1 MFQVVRGSGSA
12 QPERGYIFLGVI
24 LKFFYSFRSL
34 AGAEDHHSRGERIE
48 RSGMT
53 YFQFFHS
60 YPAADMIADVSYY
73 LKRSPA
79 ERFIEKQY
87 FSFFKI
93 HVIEL

>member
-1 MFQVVRGSGSA
+1 MA
-12 QPERGYIFLGVI
+12 
-24 LKFFYSFRSL
+24 
-34 AGAEDHHSRGERIE
+34 
-48 RSGMT
+48 
-53 YFQFFHS
+53 YFQLFHS
-60 YPAADMIADVSYY
+60 YPAADMVTDVSYY

>member
-1 MFQVVRGSGSA
+1 MSGRVGGIYFMFQVVRGSGSA
-12 QPERGYIFLGVI
+12 QPERGYIFLGMI

-73 LKRSPA
+73 LK
-79 ERFIEKQY
+79 
-87 FSFFKI
+87 
-93 HVIEL
+93 